1 MNLKKFA
8 IVIGAV
14 SLTNISAAKADIEVV
29 TSIKPV
35 HSLVSGVMA
44 GVGNPSVIIEGAGSP
59 HTYSLKPSQAKQLQ
73 DAKLVFWMGDELET
87 FLVGLIENIAQ
98 SATTIKLIDAHDLK
112 KIKFREGGMFDDHG
126 HDDHDGHS
134 DHDAHGH
141 GEHAFEWA
149 GLFELKAGSY
159 KWSFAKVDGN
169 YADPAMKMVI
179 LKSADIDASEELAEK
194 LLESSASEN
203 REHGDVLSA
212 AEVAYSLNFDDSK
225 NVTGFHVKIESDGTY
240 AFFTEHMPFEFEAN
254 EHFFKNKLGEDIEPL
269 AQVPEVDHHDHDHEK
284 HAKEE
289 HDEHDH
295 EKHDDHDHEKHAK
308 KEHDDHGDHDGHDDH
323 GNGGFDPHVWLDP
336 VNAKAIVHEIEEA
349 LVKADPKHAST
360 YEANA
365 HKMMEKLDA
374 LVAELR
380 EELEPVHEKGFIV
393 FHDAYQYFEQRFDV
407 AAIGSIT
414 VSPEVMPGAERV
426 SELREK
432 ILELGATCVFSEPQF
447 EPKLVETLVEGTGAR
462 TGVLDPLGATL
473 TKGPDLYFQL
483 IRNMASSL
491 KTCLLD
497 GS

>member
-1 MNLKKFA
+1 MDFKKFA
-8 IVIGAV
+8 IAIGAV

-44 GVGNPSVIIEGAGSP
+44 GVGNPLVIIEGAGSP

-87 FLVGLIENIAQ
+87 FLEGPIENIAQ
-98 SATTIKLIDAHDLK
+98 NATAIKLIDAHGLK

-126 HDDHDGHS
+126 HDDHD
-134 DHDAHGH
+134 
-141 GEHAFEWA
+141 
-149 GLFELKAGSY
+149 
-159 KWSFAKVDGN
+159 
-169 YADPAMKMVI
+169 
-179 LKSADIDASEELAEK
+179 
-194 LLESSASEN
+194 
-203 REHGDVLSA
+203 EHG
-212 AEVAYSLNFDDSK
+212 
-225 NVTGFHVKIESDGTY
+225 
-240 AFFTEHMPFEFEAN
+240 
-254 EHFFKNKLGEDIEPL
+254 
-269 AQVPEVDHHDHDHEK
+269 
-284 HAKEE
+284 
-289 HDEHDH
+289 H
-295 EKHDDHDHEKHAK
+295 EKHDDHDDEKHAK

-323 GNGGFDPHVWLDP
+323 GHGEFDPHVWLDP

-349 LVKADPKHAST
+349 LVKADPEHASK

-365 HKMMEKLDA
+365 HKMMDKIDSLT
-374 LVAELR
+374 AELR

-393 FHDAYQYFEQRFDV
+393 FHDAYQYFEHRFDL

-414 VSPEVMPGAERV
+414 VSPEVIPGAERV

-432 ILELGATCVFSEPQF
+432 ILGLNATCVFSEPQF

-473 TKGPDLYFQL
+473 AKGPDLYFQL

-491 KTCLLD
+491 KKCLSG

>member
-1 MNLKKFA
+1 MDLKKLA
-8 IVIGAV
+8 IAIGAV

-73 DAKLVFWMGDELET
+73 NAKLVFWMGDELET
-87 FLVGLIENIAQ
+87 FLVGPIANIAQ

-126 HDDHDGHS
+126 HDDHDDHG
-134 DHDAHGH
+134 DHDG
-141 GEHAFEWA
+141 
-149 GLFELKAGSY
+149 
-159 KWSFAKVDGN
+159 
-169 YADPAMKMVI
+169 
-179 LKSADIDASEELAEK
+179 
-194 LLESSASEN
+194 
-203 REHGDVLSA
+203 
-212 AEVAYSLNFDDSK
+212 
-225 NVTGFHVKIESDGTY
+225 
-240 AFFTEHMPFEFEAN
+240 
-254 EHFFKNKLGEDIEPL
+254 
-269 AQVPEVDHHDHDHEK
+269 
-284 HAKEE
+284 
-289 HDEHDH
+289 
-295 EKHDDHDHEKHAK
+295 HDDHDHEKHAK

-323 GNGGFDPHVWLDP
+323 GHGEFDPHVWLDP
-336 VNAKAIVHEIEEA
+336 VNAKAIVHEIEAA
-349 LVKADPKHAST
+349 LVKADPEHSST

-365 HKMMEKLDA
+365 HKMMDKLDS
-374 LVAELR
+374 LTAELR
-380 EELEPVHEKGFIV
+380 EELEPFHEKGFIV

-432 ILELGATCVFSEPQF
+432 ISELSATCVFSEPQF
-447 EPKLVETLVEGTGAR
+447 EPKLVETLVEGTGVR

-483 IRNMASSL
+483 LRNMASSL
-491 KTCLLD
+491 KKCLS
-497 GS
+497 GSS

>member
-44 GVGNPSVIIEGAGSP
+44 GVGMPSLIIDGAGSP

-87 FLVGLIENIAQ
+87 FLEGPIENIAQ

-126 HDDHDGHS
+126 HDDHD
-134 DHDAHGH
+134 
-141 GEHAFEWA
+141 E
-149 GLFELKAGSY
+149 
-159 KWSFAKVDGN
+159 
-169 YADPAMKMVI
+169 
-179 LKSADIDASEELAEK
+179 
-194 LLESSASEN
+194 
-203 REHGDVLSA
+203 
-212 AEVAYSLNFDDSK
+212 
-225 NVTGFHVKIESDGTY
+225 
-240 AFFTEHMPFEFEAN
+240 
-254 EHFFKNKLGEDIEPL
+254 
-269 AQVPEVDHHDHDHEK
+269 
-284 HAKEE
+284 
-289 HDEHDH
+289 
-295 EKHDDHDHEKHAK
+295 HDHEKHAK

-323 GNGGFDPHVWLDP
+323 GHGEFDPHVWLDP

-349 LVKADPKHAST
+349 LVKADPEHAST

-365 HKMMEKLDA
+365 HKMMDKLDS
-374 LVAELR
+374 LTAELR

-432 ILELGATCVFSEPQF
+432 ILELNATCVFSEPQF

-483 IRNMASSL
+483 LRNMASSL
-491 KTCLLD
+491 KKCLSG

>member
-1 MNLKKFA
+1 MQLKRTA
-8 IVIGAV
+8 IAIGAM
-14 SLTNISAAKADIEVV
+14 SLVNISAATADIDVV

-44 GVGNPSVIIEGAGSP
+44 GVSTPSVIIEGAGSP

-87 FLVGLIENIAQ
+87 FLVGPIENIAKK
-98 SATTIKLIDAHDLK
+98 ATVVKLIDSHDLK

-126 HDDHDGHS
+126 HDDHDDHS
-134 DHDAHGH
+134 DHDGH

-149 GLFELKAGSY
+149 GLFDLKAGNY
-159 KWSFAKVDGN
+159 RWSFAKVDGN

-179 LKSADIDASEELAEK
+179 LKSADIEASEETAEK
-194 LLESSASEN
+194 LLESSNPEIRRHDDSI
-203 REHGDVLSA
+203 SA
-212 AEVAYSLNFDDSK
+212 AKIAYSLNFDNSK
-225 NVTGFHVKIESDGTY
+225 NVTDFNVKIETDGKY

-254 EHFFKNKLGEDIEPL
+254 EHFFKNESGIDIEPL
-269 AQVPEVDHHDHDHEK
+269 AQVPDADHHDHDHGK
-284 HAKEE
+284 HAKKE

-308 KEHDDHGDHDGHDDH
+308 KEHDDHDGH
-323 GNGGFDPHVWLDP
+323 GEFDPHVWLDP

-349 LVKADPKHAST
+349 LVKADPEHASR
-360 YEANA
+360 YKANA
-365 HKMMEKLDA
+365 HKMMDQLDS
-374 LVAELR
+374 LVAELSDQ
-380 EELEPVHEKGFIV
+380 LEPVHEKGFIV

-432 ILELGATCVFSEPQF
+432 ISDLSATCVFSEPQF
-447 EPKLVETLVEGTGAR
+447 EPKLVETLVDGTGAR

-473 TKGPDLYFQL
+473 VKGPDLYFQL
-483 IRNMASSL
+483 LRNMASSL
-491 KTCLLD
+491 KKCLS
-497 GS
+497 GAS

>member
-1 MNLKKFA
+1 MNLKKFVIA
-8 IVIGAV
+8 IGAA
-14 SLTNISAAKADIEVV
+14 SLTNIAAAKADIEVV

-44 GVGNPSVIIEGAGSP
+44 GVGTPSVIIEGAGSP

-87 FLVGLIENIAQ
+87 FLEGPIENIAQ
-98 SATTIKLIDAHDLK
+98 SATAHNLIDAQGLK
-112 KIKFREGGMFDDHG
+112 KIKFREGGTFDDHG
-126 HDDHDGHS
+126 HDD
-134 DHDAHGH
+134 
-141 GEHAFEWA
+141 
-149 GLFELKAGSY
+149 
-159 KWSFAKVDGN
+159 
-169 YADPAMKMVI
+169 
-179 LKSADIDASEELAEK
+179 
-194 LLESSASEN
+194 
-203 REHGDVLSA
+203 
-212 AEVAYSLNFDDSK
+212 
-225 NVTGFHVKIESDGTY
+225 
-240 AFFTEHMPFEFEAN
+240 
-254 EHFFKNKLGEDIEPL
+254 
-269 AQVPEVDHHDHDHEK
+269 Q
-284 HAKEE
+284 
-289 HDEHDH
+289 DEHDH
-295 EKHDDHDHEKHAK
+295 EK
-308 KEHDDHGDHDGHDDH
+308 HDDH

-393 FHDAYQYFEQRFDV
+393 FHDAYQYFEQRFDL

-432 ILELGATCVFSEPQF
+432 ILELNATCVFSEPQF
-447 EPKLVETLVEGTGAR
+447 EPKLVETLVEDTGAR

-473 TKGPDLYFQL
+473 EKGPDLYFQL
-483 IRNMASSL
+483 IRNMASSM
-491 KTCLLD
+491 KKCLSG